1 MSEERVQRKLA
12 AILAAD
18 VVGFSRLMGEDE
30 EGTLA
35 ALTIHR
41 KDLIEPTIT
50 EFSGRVVK
58 LMGDGIL
65 VEFASAVDAV
75 NCAVAIQAAMASRN
89 DTVPEDKQISFRIGI
104 NVGDVIVDGD
114 DIYGDGV
121 NVAARLEALADSGGV
136 CISRTVRDQIRDKLN
151 YTLDDLGEIEVKNIA
166 RPVRAF
172 RVSLDPNASPKPNQI
187 SQPASTI
194 PNPNRQRVI
203 VVAAVLLFVGI
214 GVTIWL
220 EPWIP
225 RIEAASITKMRLPLP
240 EKPSVAILPFDV
252 TSPGTGD
259 RALADA
265 INEDLTRGLARVS
278 GLFVIAR
285 SSTLNYVRSNVS
297 PARVAQDLG
306 VRHVVRA
313 TLRRSDNRVRISV
326 ELADALSGRIVWSQR
341 FDHTSRDIFVL
352 QDELVQVL
360 AAHLVENLSRTDSQQ
375 RFTEDVDAYFS
386 WFEGDRESWLN
397 TPEAYGKAQALALS
411 ALDRDPNFIRA
422 KALLAFVQTQTA
434 YFKIVKNP
442 DEVLALAH
450 KAASAAISVQ
460 PNDWYTQSVYA
471 QTLLNLRDYE
481 NAVAAFD
488 RALKL
493 EPANASLLTRSTLPL
508 IFLGRGREAE
518 QRLRVAVRLNPF
530 HDWLPDQLLGQA
542 LYVQEKYRGAVSHL
556 ARAHEKNPRFIGNMW
571 WRAATFG
578 QLGETEKAKKAVE
591 EILAVMP
598 DAAISRSFIKITD
611 VEAME
616 RFRVGLR
623 KAGLPE

>member
-1 MSEERVQRKLA
+1 
-12 AILAAD
+12 
-18 VVGFSRLMGEDE
+18 MGED
-30 EGTLA
+30 
-35 ALTIHR
+35 H
-41 KDLIEPTIT
+41 
-50 EFSGRVVK
+50 
-58 LMGDGIL
+58 
-65 VEFASAVDAV
+65 
-75 NCAVAIQAAMASRN
+75 
-89 DTVPEDKQISFRIGI
+89 
-104 NVGDVIVDGD
+104 
-114 DIYGDGV
+114 
-121 NVAARLEALADSGGV
+121 
-136 CISRTVRDQIRDKLN
+136 
-151 YTLDDLGEIEVKNIA
+151 
-166 RPVRAF
+166 
-172 RVSLDPNASPKPNQI
+172 
-187 SQPASTI
+187 
-194 PNPNRQRVI
+194 
-203 VVAAVLLFVGI
+203 
-214 GVTIWL
+214 
-220 EPWIP
+220 
-225 RIEAASITKMRLPLP
+225 
-240 EKPSVAILPFDV
+240 
-252 TSPGTGD
+252 
-259 RALADA
+259 
-265 INEDLTRGLARVS
+265 
-278 GLFVIAR
+278 
-285 SSTLNYVRSNVS
+285 
-297 PARVAQDLG
+297 
-306 VRHVVRA
+306 
-313 TLRRSDNRVRISV
+313 
-326 ELADALSGRIVWSQR
+326 
-341 FDHTSRDIFVL
+341 
-352 QDELVQVL
+352 
-360 AAHLVENLSRTDSQQ
+360 
-375 RFTEDVDAYFS
+375 
-386 WFEGDRESWLN
+386 
-397 TPEAYGKAQALALS
+397 
-411 ALDRDPNFIRA
+411 
-422 KALLAFVQTQTA
+422 
-434 YFKIVKNP
+434 P